1 MEILEIVALL
11 LVLLPFCGGF
21 LYCLFKETI
30 SNCKFRKEL
39 VAHMKR
45 IELLFDQEK
54 NCASADARSGNFQP

>member
-1 MEILEIVALL
+1 MDILKFAALL
-11 LVLLPFCGGF
+11 LLLVPFFGGF

-45 IELLFDQEK
+45 IEILFDNEK
-54 NCASADARSGNFQP
+54 NCDSAESRSGDFQP